1 MIESILDIL
10 LLIVKIGLG
19 CLFAYAILL
28 VALHLRSLNHLNF
41 YEKQGAV
48 VYPGARRFFFGNSID
63 FGTYGKVRANS
74 TAPVKGPY
82 EWMIFEYFPKLLG
95 FPEGKKFAANEYPIL
110 ATSF

>member
-63 FGTYGKVRANS
+63 LGSYGKVRASS
-74 TAPVKGPY
+74 TAPVVGPY
-82 EWMIFEYFPKLLG
+82 EWMLFE
-95 FPEGKKFAANEYPIL
+95 
-110 ATSF
+110 